1 MNMEAAVLGHSP
13 GNFPAIRTFRPVM
26 KTMRILKEF
35 VDSEIQKE
43 KNSNMKSRKCIYG
56 SLF

>member
-1 MNMEAAVLGHSP
+1 MNLKAAVLGHSP
-13 GNFPAIRTFRPVM
+13 GNFPAIRTFIPV
-26 KTMRILKEF
+26 LKEF
-35 VDSEIQKE
+35 VDSEIEKE